1 MNPQRLKILLPV
13 AFVALAIIIA
23 VVLVRARPVAE
34 REERTID
41 PPLVRV
47 MAVQHRNVATEI
59 VSQGTVRSH
68 AETTLAAQVGGKIE
82 AIAASFREGGTFGR
96 GEVLARL
103 DTRDHEAALAQAEAT
118 VAQAR
123 LRLARESAEAQI
135 AREEWQRMG
144 QGAEPSALVLREPQ
158 LADAR
163 AALNA
168 AQASASQA
176 RLNIERASIRAPYDG
191 VLLRKDTDI
200 GQFVAPG
207 TPLALVASSAFAEI
221 ELPVSSSDLEHI
233 DIAATP
239 RVTLRGASGGGHWEG
254 RIVRAGGQ
262 IDPATRMLPMIARV
276 ERPFTPSA
284 GRQPLRIGEF
294 VAASITGRTAG
305 SVVVIPRGAL
315 RGRDRVL
322 IVDSANRLHFR
333 PVSVLRLTEREALI
347 NSGLA
352 DGERVILS
360 QLETPVEGMLVRT
373 TADDPGDGM
382 RVVPVTE
389 TAR

>member
-1 MNPQRLKILLPV
+1 MNPQRLKIVLPV

-23 VVLVRARPVAE
+23 VVLVQARPVAQ
-34 REERTID
+34 REERTVD

-47 MAVQHRNVATEI
+47 MTVQHRDVATDI

-68 AETTLAAQVGGKIE
+68 AETTLVSEVGGKIE
-82 AIAASFREGGTFGR
+82 AIASSFREGGTFAR

-103 DTRDHEAALAQAEAT
+103 DTRDHQAALAQAEAA

-135 AREEWQRMG
+135 AREEWHRMG
-144 QGAEPSALVLREPQ
+144 RGGEPSALVLREPQ

-163 AALNA
+163 AALTA

-191 VLLRKDTDI
+191 ILLRKHSDI

-207 TPLALVASSAFAEI
+207 TPLAMVASSAFAEI
-221 ELPVSSSDLEHI
+221 ELPVSSADLEHI
-233 DIAATP
+233 DLAAEP
-239 RVTLRGASGGGHWEG
+239 SVTLRGASGGGQWQG

-262 IDPATRMLPMIARV
+262 IDPATRMLPLIARV
-276 ERPFTPSA
+276 ERPFTSSA

-294 VAASITGRTAG
+294 VTASVAGRTAS

-322 IVDSANRLHFR
+322 LVDSENRLHFR
-333 PVSVLRLTEREALI
+333 PVSVRRLTERDALI
-347 NSGLA
+347 DSGLA
-352 DGERVILS
+352 DGERIILS
-360 QLETPVEGMLVRT
+360 PLETPVEGMLVRT
-373 TADDPGDGM
+373 MADDPGDGM
-382 RVVPVTE
+382 RLVPVTE